1 MNIKKMIFHALT
13 NFNGEISYYGEVYLT
28 RCGNMAGT
36 KPFLFAWNI
45 MKINFHYGIAK
56 SKEPLKLSGIKN
68 NDIDQIYNRLKLTQN
83 MRIML
88 DYKHLITD
96 LWGSLLKPVLSGEA
110 LYKILEDDLQIEGF
124 AKARKKF
131 DDKKLPIEEIYN
143 KIEKEVQ
150 KPVSPDLEIEMVSDA
165 VIVNP
170 YVLEILD
177 TVAANHTSITAVID
191 SSYPEEMFNDLLKKN
206 MICCISELVTTSQKK
221 KNIGKLVSEYVRK
234 YKKEEKGY
242 GKSVRIFASDYD
254 KYILK
259 QRRKGNTATYYPAP
273 EYFLKRNNIP
283 DFKSSF
289 GELYRM
295 VEGNLNYS
303 RPLLRSDT
311 YQTSVLYLAPV
322 IYGFL
327 QEVLERADERK
338 IVFIGS
344 SEHMI
349 VKYFNK
355 YMGNA
360 HVIEWSYLVANQPK
374 KSDDWDEVFRCMPFL
389 DKISADRIAFGLGFT
404 APSYKL
410 ERARSDF
417 MKAWRES
424 RSSHGDKEDNYV
436 EESNA
441 IKSYLESFLQDKEQV
456 FFVDLTEK
464 DMGGK
469 SLLEKLKEYN
479 INIDYEYFSIHSY
492 LDESNMADPV
502 KMRLEELIQNIMQM
516 ELPVL
521 LRIDKDK
528 ISFAQAPMVPT
539 EEKDRLYGGIN
550 EYIRIM
556 SGITYKNQS
565 VPKITAD
572 EVMKLLLSGETSIQR
587 LKRRLVG

>member
-1 MNIKKMIFHALT
+1 MNIKKIIFHTLT
-13 NFNGEISYYGEVYLT
+13 NFSGEVSYYGEVYLT

-56 SKEPLKLSGIKN
+56 SKEPLKLSGIKEDN
-68 NDIDQIYNRLKLTQN
+68 IDQVYSRLKLTQN

-96 LWGSLLKPVLSGEA
+96 LWGSLLRPVLSEEA

-131 DDKKLPIEEIYN
+131 DDKKLSIEEIYN

-150 KPVSPDLEIEMVSDA
+150 KPVSPDLEIEMISNT

-170 YVLEILD
+170 YVLDILD
-177 TVAANHTSITAVID
+177 TVAANHTSITAIID
-191 SSYPEEMFNDLLKKN
+191 SSYPEEMFNDILRKN
-206 MICCISELVTTSQKK
+206 MIYCISEIVTTSQKK

-404 APSYKL
+404 APAYKL
-410 ERARSDF
+410 ERAKSDF

-424 RSSHGDKEDNYV
+424 RSGKSDNYI
-436 EESNA
+436 EESNS
-441 IKSYLESFLQDKEQV
+441 IKSYLESFLNDKESV
-456 FFVDLTEK
+456 FFVDLTEN
-464 DMGGK
+464 DMAGK
-469 SLLEKLKEYN
+469 SLLKKLKEYN
-479 INIDYEYFSIHSY
+479 ICPDYDYFSIHDY
-492 LDESNMADPV
+492 FEESDMEESV
-502 KMRLEELIQNIMQM
+502 KIRLEELIQNILQM

-521 LRIDKDK
+521 LKIGEDKL
-528 ISFAQAPMVPT
+528 SFAQAPMVPT
-539 EEKDRLYGGIN
+539 EEKERLSGGIN

-556 SGITYKNQS
+556 SNLTYKNKS
-565 VPKITAD
+565 IPKITVD
-572 EVMKLLLSGETSIQR
+572 EAVKLLLSGETSIQR